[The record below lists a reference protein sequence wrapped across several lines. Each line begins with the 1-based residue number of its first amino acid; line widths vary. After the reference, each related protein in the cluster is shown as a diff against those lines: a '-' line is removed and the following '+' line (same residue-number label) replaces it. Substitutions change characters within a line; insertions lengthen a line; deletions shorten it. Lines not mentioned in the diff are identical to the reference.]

1 MQLSSYLKKSG
12 VTAAEFAKRIGVDK
26 TTVYRYIRGERIP
39 NRDALS
45 RIMEETEGAVTANDF
60 FCQSAPGRECA
71 VA

>member
-12 VTAAEFAKRIGVDK
+12 VTAAEFAKRIEVDK

-45 RIMEETEGAVTANDF
+45 KIMKETDGAVTANDF
-60 FCQSAPGRECA
+60 FCLGAADSECA
-71 VA
+71 A